1 MLFGD
6 DANPVGVGEERVVE
20 RGEELRRGGSVGVWQ
35 RSAGHVEQLT
45 TALVAEG
52 DERGRSRSKIS
63 PSPQAR
69 PRPRVGDGGRTEC
82 PKVPHDELVW
92 SALAGDAPAQP
103 RFCRSQDDRLAVTPD
118 AAGRHVHQ
126 RQQAAYGGR

>member
-52 DERGRSRSKIS
+52 DERGRSRSKTS
-63 PSPQAR
+63 PKPPGPTTSARRRRWPDRMPQGTAR
-69 PRPRVGDGGRTEC
+69 
-82 PKVPHDELVW
+82 
-92 SALAGDAPAQP
+92 
-103 RFCRSQDDRLAVTPD
+103 
-118 AAGRHVHQ
+118 
-126 RQQAAYGGR
+126 